1 MIYDLIGAIGGMI
14 AIGLALLP
22 FALIYYIFSNL

>member
-14 AIGLALLP
+14 AIGLAILP
-22 FALIYYIFSNL
+22 FALVYYIFTNL

>member
-1 MIYDLIGAIGGMI
+1 MIYDLIGALGGVV

-22 FALIYYIFSNL
+22 FALVYYIFSNL

>member
-14 AIGLALLP
+14 TIGLAILP
-22 FALIYYIFSNL
+22 FALVYYIFTNL